1 MKRRLN
7 MRRSC
12 LVLFALLACM
22 AMPIIAGA
30 GGIEVTKHIIA
41 APAPVDEPAGFKT
54 PDGTFNVRD
63 PNAPFHSERL
73 ADAMW
78 LDAEGRNKNGDY
90 LDLNHA
96 VYSAYRLA
104 GDGDPD
110 TVLVLMPGTWAGA
123 MSMDRFARDV
133 LRMAERHGRRGL
145 QVWLHDRRSEQMED
159 HTGLM
164 WAEQNKDRL
173 PIDEVILGISDY
185 YRPGFRPEEGG
196 VELLGR
202 KFTPLDHDAV
212 RFMAGWGAD
221 VAVRDWRA
229 VVLEA
234 HRKVGNKVE
243 GTEVDRAKV
252 TDKSKGHVFIGGHSL
267 GGSLTVLYASY
278 DFDRRPGREIWGV
291 DDVHGLVQLEG
302 GSLNKRKV
310 KTVKADK
317 YRKDL
322 QGRYEGGMVYF
333 DLDVLGIRYAPST
346 MLSVGISG
354 WAAYNARGQETI
366 FPDYSRPSIVQLP
379 RITNEA
385 LLGFAMDHDL
395 SPFFIARVSMGYPS
409 GELGRK
415 GQIRTK
421 TVNVPLDPGECPVL
435 TPWKPGHRPVDPDY
449 VYDWVNIDKGQRH
462 PAADGIGRGKC
473 KNDDPEVT
481 DFYDFARS
489 VIGGPHEY
497 EEMRWLST
505 GPNDFPEWYFPPR
518 LSSDSGRIGSR
529 IVDQD
534 KGVELYNGT
543 GTDRINVPAIAFVGD
558 DSMGEFSV
566 PGLDEKDFVPG
577 VLAHKETQVH
587 NILGYTHLDITAA
600 TRNNQP
606 DLKGEFEDYNACAVY
621 SYRFMEAVTGQ

>member
-1 MKRRLN
+1 M
-7 MRRSC
+7 
-12 LVLFALLACM
+12 LFSM
-22 AMPIIAGA
+22 AAKA
-30 GGIEVTKHIIA
+30 AGIEVTKHIIA

-63 PNAPFHSERL
+63 PGAPFHSDKL

-78 LDAEGRNKNGDY
+78 LDAGGRNKNGDY

-96 VYSAYRLA
+96 VYTAYKLA
-104 GDGDPD
+104 GDGKPD

-133 LRMAERHGRRGL
+133 IRMAERHGRRGL

-164 WAEQNKDRL
+164 WAEQNKGKL
-173 PIDEVILGISDY
+173 STEEILLGVSDY
-185 YRPGFRPEEGG
+185 YRPRFRPEEGG

-234 HRKVGNKVE
+234 HRRVGNVVE
-243 GTEVDRAKV
+243 GTEVDRAVVK
-252 TDKSKGHVFIGGHSL
+252 DKSKGRVFIGGHSL

-278 DFDRRPGREIWGV
+278 DFDRRPGQEIWGV

-302 GSLNKRKV
+302 GSLNKRKT

-322 QGRYEGGMVYF
+322 QDRYEGGMVYF
-333 DLDVLGIRYAPST
+333 DLDMLGIRYSPTT

-385 LLGFAMDHDL
+385 LLGFAMDDDT

-409 GELGRK
+409 GKLGRK
-415 GQIRTK
+415 GQLRTK

-435 TPWKPGHRPVDPDY
+435 TPWKPGHKPMDPDH
-449 VYDWVNIDKGQRH
+449 VYGWENIEKERSH
-462 PAADGIGRGKC
+462 PAADGIGRSKC
-473 KNDDPEVT
+473 RNDVPEVT

-489 VIGGPHEY
+489 VIGGPHQY
-497 EEMRWLST
+497 EEMPWLSS

-529 IVDQD
+529 IVDHD
-534 KGVELYNGT
+534 AGIELYNGT
-543 GTDRINVPAIAFVGD
+543 GTDRINVPAISFMGD

-566 PGLDEKDFVPG
+566 PGLSEKDFVPG
-577 VLAHKETQVH
+577 VLAHDETRVH
-587 NILGYTHLDITAA
+587 NIFGYTHLDITAA

-621 SYRFMEAVTGQ
+621 SYRFMEAVRGK

>member
-1 MKRRLN
+1 
-7 MRRSC
+7 MRRSR
-12 LVLFALLACM
+12 LVIFALLACM

-30 GGIEVTKHIIA
+30 GGIEVFKHIIA
-41 APAPVDEPAGFKT
+41 APAPVDEPTGFKT

-78 LDAEGRNKNGDY
+78 LDAGGRNKNGDY

-96 VYSAYRLA
+96 VYSAYKHA
-104 GDGDPD
+104 GDGKPD

-133 LRMAERHGRRGL
+133 IRMAERHGRRGL

-164 WAEQNKDRL
+164 WAARNKDRL
-173 PIDEVILGISDY
+173 PTDEVILGVSDY

-243 GTEVDRAKV
+243 GTEADRAKV
-252 TDKSKGHVFIGGHSL
+252 TDKSKGRVFIGGHSL

-278 DFDRRPGREIWGV
+278 DFDRRPDREIWGV

-385 LLGFAMDHDL
+385 LLGFAMDDDI

-409 GELGRK
+409 GKLGRK

-449 VYDWVNIDKGQRH
+449 VYDWVNIDEAGSH
-462 PAADGIGRGKC
+462 PAADGIGRSKC

-497 EEMRWLST
+497 EEMPWLST

-529 IVDQD
+529 IVDHD
-534 KGVELYNGT
+534 AGVELYNGT
-543 GTDRINVPAIAFVGD
+543 GTDGINVPAISFVGD

-566 PGLDEKDFVPG
+566 PGLSEKDFVPG
-577 VLAHKETQVH
+577 VLAHNETRVH
-587 NILGYTHLDITAA
+587 NIFGYTHLDITAA

-621 SYRFMEAVTGQ
+621 SYRFMEAVTEQ